1 MQVAACLSNFFLR
14 CGFLLK
20 LSVIPESW
28 FLSIF
33 GFFLSGTSGFGLGGT
48 SVACIYSTNL
58 AFHVTSVTSL
68 LEKC

>member
-1 MQVAACLSNFFLR
+1 MQVAACLSNFLLR

-33 GFFLSGTSGFGLGGT
+33 GFFLGGT